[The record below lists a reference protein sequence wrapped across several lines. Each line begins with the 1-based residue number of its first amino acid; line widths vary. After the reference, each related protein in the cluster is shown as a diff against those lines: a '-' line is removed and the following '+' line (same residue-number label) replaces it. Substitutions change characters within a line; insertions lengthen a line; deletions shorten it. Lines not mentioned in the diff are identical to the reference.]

1 MATIRKELH
10 LDARADD
17 VWDAVRDFG
26 SVHERLGPG
35 FLLDARWDGDARV
48 VTFSNGM
55 VVREPL
61 VTLDDVERR
70 LVYSATGGMS
80 RHYNAVMEVFPD
92 GDDRCRLVWTIDLL
106 PNELAPTVDGLAEK
120 ACETMKR
127 TLEGRIIA

>member
-10 LDARADD
+10 LEARADD

-35 FLLDARWDGDARV
+35 FLL
-48 VTFSNGM
+48 
-55 VVREPL
+55 EPL
-61 VTLDDVERR
+61 VTLDDLERR
-70 LVYSATGGMS
+70 LAYSATGGMS